1 MPGSSVVQVAG
12 WQAAVMAAYGGSGLV
27 SSTIE
32 HRNSQFEIKPNHLKL
47 LRAAVVAWS
56 SQWNGELF
64 GAPTID
70 PRRPYGDADVYRS
83 MVRILDW
90 PMPWKSGTK
99 KWDIE
104 TDEIP
109 DDQVNLLEAL
119 HQETEIALRICLAR
133 GSFETGKFIWPEPG
147 EPWKMVGE
155 DREPTTSPSP

>member
-1 MPGSSVVQVAG
+1 MPQEHVVPMAG

-32 HRNSQFEIKPNHLKL
+32 HRNSQFEIKANHLKL

-70 PRRPYGDADVYRS
+70 PRRPYGDQDVYRS

-99 KWDIE
+99 KFDIE
-104 TDEIP
+104 KDEIP

-133 GSFETGKFIWPEPG
+133 GSFETGKYIWPEPG
-147 EPWKMVGE
+147 EDWVKVGE
-155 DREPTTSPSP
+155 NRETTTSPSP